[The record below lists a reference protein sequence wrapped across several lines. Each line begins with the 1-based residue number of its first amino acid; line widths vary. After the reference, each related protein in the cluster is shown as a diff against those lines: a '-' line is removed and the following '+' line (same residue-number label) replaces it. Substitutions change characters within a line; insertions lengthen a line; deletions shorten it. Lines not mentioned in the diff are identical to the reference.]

1 MNVRLILKMKLFK
14 DVTQK
19 PDKTGIKKY
28 FAREKRWGTRRQG
41 QSIAALLG
49 AVVATTA
56 RACLEG
62 RSSVVSPNALDQGIS
77 TVLE

>member
-1 MNVRLILKMKLFK
+1 M
-14 DVTQK
+14 
-19 PDKTGIKKY
+19 
-28 FAREKRWGTRRQG
+28 RQG
-41 QSIAALLG
+41 IEFDPRVLIGLLG

-62 RSSVVSPNALDQGIS
+62 RFSVVSPNALDQGIS